1 MPDNPVRNDTDI
13 EIANAALAMIG
24 SPAITG
30 FDDETALARK
40 VNAVFVDLVESC
52 LEAHG
57 WTFSI
62 TTVEL
67 QRLAEAPLNGYAYA
81 FAMPPA
87 RIGQNLVIRETLRSR
102 VPLRDYKVAGG
113 NLYSDATRLW
123 ATYRTRPEAALWS
136 PTFRRFVTTALA
148 AELCVPVSHDANL
161 AEQLEAKAWGAA
173 SENRR
178 GGLFQKAMAADLY
191 GNPGFEPLYDADP
204 LSDARQASATN
215 WFGD

>member
-13 EIANAALAMIG
+13 KIANAALAMIG
-24 SPAITG
+24 SPSITG
-30 FDDETALARK
+30 FDDETPLASK

-52 LEAHG
+52 LEGHA

-67 QRLAEAPLNGYAYA
+67 QRLTLPPLNGYAYA
-81 FAMPPA
+81 YAMPPA

-113 NLYSDATRLW
+113 NLFADPTRLW
-123 ATYRTRPEAALWS
+123 ATYRTRPEVSLWS

-161 AEQLEAKAWGAA
+161 ADQLEAKAWGAA

-178 GGLFQKAMAADLY
+178 GGLFLKAMAADLS
-191 GNPGFEPLYDADP
+191 GHPGPEPLYDADP
-204 LSDARQASATN
+204 LTDARQASATN

>member
-24 SPAITG
+24 SPAIQS
-30 FDDETALARK
+30 FEDETALARK

-52 LEAHG
+52 IEAHG
-57 WTFSI
+57 WSFAI

-67 QRLAEAPLNGYAYA
+67 QRLATTPLNGYAYA

-113 NLYSDATRLW
+113 NVFADATRLW
-123 ATYRTRPEAALWS
+123 ATYRTRPEVAFWS
-136 PTFRRFVTTALA
+136 PIFRRFVTTALA
-148 AELCVPVSHDANL
+148 AELCVPVSHDSDL
-161 AEQLEAKAWGAA
+161 AEKLESKAWGAA

-178 GGLFQKAMAADLY
+178 GGLFQKAMAADLS
-191 GNPGFEPLYDADP
+191 GSPGFEPLYDADP
-204 LSDARQASATN
+204 LTDARQSSATN